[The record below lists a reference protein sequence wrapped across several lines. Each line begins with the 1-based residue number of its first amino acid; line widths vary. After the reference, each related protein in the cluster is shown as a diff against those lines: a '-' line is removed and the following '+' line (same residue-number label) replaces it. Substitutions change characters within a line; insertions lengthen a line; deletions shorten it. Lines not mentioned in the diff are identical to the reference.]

1 MDKRKYEVMAAVG
14 HNARLEMT
22 DIVDRPM
29 SDEIATMD
37 ALVLYSMIRD
47 EIPWKT
53 FGALVNYIIKMHPDG
68 YK

>member
-1 MDKRKYEVMAAVG
+1 MDKRKYKVMAAAG
-14 HNARLEMT
+14 HNAKLEMT
-22 DIVDRPM
+22 DLADKPI
-29 SDEIATMD
+29 SNEIATTD

-47 EIPWKT
+47 EIPWPT